1 MLIILMILGG
11 AIGVMLGLI
20 ALSFVARE
28 VHQPAHAEPEAR
40 ERRPHQHIEPSSR
53 AQRYPTV
60 PPPLAPMTTTPEV
73 LLPSLKQAQAAA
85 PPAFVTPE
93 VRVDPDSHQFVAPPV
108 AASAPVPVVQ
118 FVPPAVK
125 PVTPEKKKELAFI
138 AFDAAKAI
146 SSDDELVSLLKQGHF
161 VAAIDRYRRT
171 HGVGVAE
178 AKAALKAWRSTSEA
192 HEALADSVEAAVT
205 DPQIVSAIREGKF
218 IEAIKLYRAKT
229 GVSLQDAKHA
239 IDAWRKELGS

>member
-1 MLIILMILGG
+1 MLIILMLLGG

-28 VHQPAHAEPEAR
+28 VPQPAHAEPEAR
-40 ERRPHQHIEPSSR
+40 ARRPHQHIEPASR
-53 AQRYPTV
+53 AQRYPSV

-73 LLPSLKQAQAAA
+73 LLPSLRQAHVAA

-93 VRVDPDSHQFVAPPV
+93 VRVDPDAHQFVAPPV
-108 AASAPVPVVQ
+108 AVSAPVPVVQ
-118 FVPPAVK
+118 FVPPSVK
-125 PVTPEKKKELAFI
+125 PVAPPKKKELAFI

-146 SSDDELVSLLKQGHF
+146 AGDEELVSLLKQGHF
-161 VAAIDRYRRT
+161 VAAVDRYRRT

-178 AKAALKAWRSTSEA
+178 AKTALQEWRTKSEA
-192 HEALADSVEAAVT
+192 HEELADSVEAAIS
-205 DPQIVSAIREGKF
+205 DPQIVAAIRQGKF

-239 IDAWRKELGS
+239 IDAWRRELGN